1 MSHSRRKSPFMGI
14 TTARSEK
21 KDKQIAHR
29 KERRLVKTM
38 LSSDCLCEGLPDRR
52 AVSNVYT
59 RAKDGKQKIRPD
71 DARSMRK

>member
-1 MSHSRRKSPFMGI
+1 MGI

-29 KERRLVKTM
+29 KERRLVKAM
-38 LSSDCLCEGLPDRR
+38 LSSDCLCEDLPDRR

-59 RAKDGKQKIRPD
+59 WAKDGKQKIRPD